1 MHGPLRKKSMSGCH
15 WLLAS
20 PGWHWLP
27 LSQCRRTRPDR
38 GKHRLLV
45 GQCHPTRAGFTLI
58 ELLIVITVIGLLS
71 AIVLAALQSARET
84 AKAAKTKA
92 TITKLH
98 YVIMAR
104 YDSYRTRRV
113 PVDTKGLHPQE
124 AAFVRLF
131 ALRDLMR
138 MEMPDRWSDVIDG
151 PIPRI
156 PTDPTTA
163 IDQPSIS
170 LRYLRLLTAA
180 GGPATASEHAAAEC
194 LYMIVM
200 SIPEAAEQ
208 FHSTEIGDVDND
220 GLKEFVDGWGHPIRF
235 IRWPVG
241 FVDPGILDFLR
252 PSASP
257 PYNGQTGPAGA
268 VGGSQLIWSSPSDLQ
283 SGNRREQ
290 PDPFDS
296 MGVYGFFGGFAVVAD
311 ITPGANNAT
320 GPGFAVFPLIYSAGS
335 DGIYDIN
342 LGFQQDA
349 SGKDVPFVYQTL
361 DYFRPDLNNGT
372 ADDDGYRLRYIG
384 QPLDAPSIDGSP
396 ANGSLNHYDNIHN
409 HVLEVR

>member
-45 GQCHPTRAGFTLI
+45 GQCHPARAGFTLI

-84 AKAAKTKA
+84 AKATKTKA

-113 PVDTKGLHPQE
+113 PVDTSGMYPQV
-124 AAFVRLF
+124 AAQARLN
-131 ALRDLMR
+131 AIRDLMR
-138 MEMPDRWSDVIDG
+138 MEMPDRWSDVSG
-151 PIPRI
+151 PPIS
-156 PTDPTTA
+156 

-170 LRYLRLLTAA
+170 LRYLRLLNAA

-208 FHSTEIGDVDND
+208 FHGTEIGDVDGD

-241 FVDPGILDFLR
+241 FVDFEILELLQPDSTYPVAIYR
-252 PSASP
+252 
-257 PYNGQTGPAGA
+257 GQTGPAGYA
-268 VGGSQLIWSSPSDLQ
+268 GDSDSTPTILPGPRLIWSSPSDLQ
-283 SGNRREQ
+283 SGNRQTQ

-296 MGVYGFFGGFAVVAD
+296 MGVGGGFAVYAE
-311 ITPGANNAT
+311 ITPGAGT
-320 GPGFAVFPLIYSAGS
+320 GPGYAVFPLIYSAGH

-342 LGFQQDA
+342 LGFQDDG
-349 SGKDVPFVYQTL
+349 SGNSIPFVYTTL
-361 DYFRPDLNNGT
+361 DYFQPDLNTGP
-372 ADDDGYRLRYIG
+372 DGDGNRLRYIG